1 MNPLFDGMKAPLA
14 SEAVKAPEHAKE
26 VSLIALLKDIDEV
39 SLDFIRK
46 CLVIDGSV
54 RSKTKELLDHPLF
67 DKEFVNRFEHK
78 LLEMQAN
85 DVEEEKR
92 LMQTV
97 QKTKDGEDE
106 MDPDVVFKES
116 EKDEEANEDDE
127 DENEE
132 EFPEDDGTSEPESSS
147 GVGVHTDD
155 GRNQQ
160 TRRKMD

>member
-1 MNPLFDGMKAPLA
+1 
-14 SEAVKAPEHAKE
+14 
-26 VSLIALLKDIDEV
+26 
-39 SLDFIRK
+39 
-46 CLVIDGSV
+46 
-54 RSKTKELLDHPLF
+54 
-67 DKEFVNRFEHK
+67 
-78 LLEMQAN
+78 MQSN

-92 LMQTV
+92 LMKTV

-116 EKDEEANEDDE
+116 EKDEDANEDDE

-132 EFPEDDGTSEPESSS
+132 EFPEDDGTSELESSS